1 MSNKSIDLGEQKDVE
16 VYGARVH
23 NLKNI
28 DVSFPRNQ
36 LVVITGLSGSG
47 KSSLAFDT
55 IYAEGQRRYMETFSA
70 YSRQFM
76 GGMERPDVDKV
87 SGLSPVIAIEQK
99 TTSKNPRSTV
109 GTITEIYDFMR
120 LLYARVADAFSYNT
134 GEKMERMSEDQI
146 LQNIFNKFD
155 GVAVNI
161 LAPVVKGRKGH
172 YRELFEQIRKQG
184 YVKVRVDGE
193 IKDISAKMQVDRYK
207 IHDIEVVIDRLIID
221 VKDKKRLLDS
231 LQIAMKMGKGVIK
244 ISDKDNN
251 VAHFSKFLMC
261 PTTGISYDERQPNS
275 FSFNSPYGA
284 CERCDGLGYI
294 FVVDKESV
302 IPNQK
307 LSILNGAL
315 APLGEY
321 RDIWMFQVLKALAKK
336 YSFSLSTPV
345 EKLSDEIINI
355 ILNGSPDLI
364 KVEVEYNKWNVQNYN
379 ITFDG
384 IIKMLEEQ
392 NEKRSESASDDMDEF
407 RKLKTCPECHGAR
420 LKKESLHF
428 KVDGKNIF
436 ELSSMDINNL
446 HQWFEKVDER
456 LTDRQNII
464 AKEILKEI
472 KARIGFLTDVGLT
485 YLTLDRTARTLS
497 GGEAQR
503 IRLATQIGSQL
514 MNVMYILDEP
524 SIGLH
529 QRDNER
535 LINALKNLRDL
546 GNTVLVVE
554 HDKDMILEADWVI
567 DVGPGAGIHG
577 GTVVAEGT
585 AAQILKSKTLT
596 ADYLNGKKQIET
608 PKIRRKGNGHKLSII
623 KATGHNLKEVSVDFP
638 LGKFIAVTGV
648 SGSGKSSLITETL
661 YPILNHHFFR
671 AKKIPLPYE
680 KINGL
685 KEIDKVIEIDQAPI
699 GRTPRSNPSTYT
711 GVFSD
716 IRNLFVQLP
725 EAKIRG
731 YKPGRFSF
739 NVKGGRCETCQGAGL
754 KVIEMNFLPDVQVP
768 CEECGGRRYNR
779 ETLEVRFRGK
789 SISDVLDMSIEDACN
804 FFENIPI
811 IYRKIKTLKDVGLG
825 YITLGQSSV
834 TLSGGEAQRVK
845 LATELSKKDTGKTF
859 YILDEP
865 TTGLHFEDI
874 NVLLG
879 VLQEL
884 VDKGN
889 TILVIEH
896 NLDVVKVADWV
907 IDLGEEGGAGGG
919 RILFE
924 GTPEGLIQN
933 PISLTGKFLKKE
945 MEWNPQNGKSEVESP
960 EPKVKVLK
968 KSKAGNKK

>member
-120 LLYARVADAFSYNT
+120 LLYARVADAYSYNT

-193 IKDISAKMQVDRYK
+193 IKDITAKMQVDRYK

-261 PTTGISYDERQPNS
+261 PTTGISYDEPQPNS

-302 IPNQK
+302 IPNPK
-307 LSILNGAL
+307 LSILNGGL

-336 YSFSLSTPV
+336 YNFSLSTPI
-345 EKLSDEIINI
+345 EKLGDEVINI
-355 ILNGSPDLI
+355 ILNGTHDLI
-364 KVEVEYNKWNVQNYN
+364 NVAVEYNKWNVQNYN

-392 NEKRSESASDDMDEF
+392 NEKRGEAAVDDMETF
-407 RKLKTCPECHGAR
+407 RKLKTCPECNGAR

-436 ELSSMDINNL
+436 ELSSMDIFNL
-446 HQWFEKVDER
+446 NIWFEKVDER

-585 AAQILKSKTLT
+585 AAQILKSNTLT
-596 ADYLNGKKQIET
+596 ADYLNGKKKIET
-608 PKIRRKGNGHKLSII
+608 PKVRRKGNGHKLSIV

-671 AKKIPLPYE
+671 AKKTPLPYE

-768 CEECGGRRYNR
+768 CEECGGKRYNR

-945 MEWNPQNGKSEVESP
+945 MEYGQESEVRSP
-960 EPKVKVLK
+960 ESGVKVPK
-968 KSKAGNKK
+968 KSKAGKK

>member
-1 MSNKSIDLGEQKDVE
+1 MSKNTIDLGEQKDVE

-23 NLKNI
+23 NLKDI

-120 LLYARVADAFSYNT
+120 LLYARTADAYSYNT

-146 LQNIFNKFD
+146 LNAILKKFD
-155 GVAVNI
+155 GLAVNV

-184 YVKVRVDGE
+184 YLKVRVDG
-193 IKDISAKMQVDRYK
+193 DIQDIVPKMQVDRYK
-207 IHDIEVVIDRLIID
+207 IHDIEIVVDRLLIDR
-221 VKDKKRLLDS
+221 KDLKRLQDS
-231 LQIAMKMGKGVIK
+231 LQTAMRLGKGIIK
-244 ISDKDNN
+244 ISDKENN
-251 VAHFSKFLMC
+251 VAHFSRFLMC
-261 PTTGISYDERQPNS
+261 PTTGISYDEPQPNS

-284 CERCDGLGYI
+284 CENCDGLGYI
-294 FVVDKESV
+294 FVIDRDSV
-302 IPNQK
+302 IPNPK
-307 LSILNGAL
+307 LSIVNGGL

-336 YSFSLSTPV
+336 YGFSLSTPL
-345 EKLSDEIINI
+345 EKLGEENINL
-355 ILNGSPDLI
+355 ILNGAPDLLN
-364 KVEVEYNKWNVQNYN
+364 VSVEYNKWNVQSYHV
-379 ITFDG
+379 TFDG
-384 IIKMLEEQ
+384 IIKLLEEQ
-392 NEKRSESASDDMDEF
+392 QERKSEGSADDLEAF
-407 RKLKTCPECHGAR
+407 RKLKTCPVCNGAR

-428 KVDGKNIF
+428 KIDGKNIF
-436 ELSSMDINNL
+436 ELSDMDIAGL
-446 HQWFEKVDER
+446 RSWFEGLESR
-456 LTDRQNII
+456 LSERQNTI
-464 AKEILKEI
+464 AREVLKEI
-472 KARIGFLTDVGLT
+472 RARLGFLSDVGLN
-485 YLTLDRTARTLS
+485 YLSLDRTARTLS

-554 HDKDMILEADWVI
+554 HDKDMILEADHVI
-567 DVGPGAGIHG
+567 DVGPAAGVHG
-577 GTVVAEGT
+577 GRIVAQGKPDD
-585 AAQILKSKTLT
+585 ILQSDTLT
-596 ADYLNGKKQIET
+596 AAYLNGRKAIEVPKK
-608 PKIRRKGNGHKLSII
+608 RRKGSGAKLSII
-623 KATGHNLKEVSVDFP
+623 KASGHNLKEVSVDFP

-671 AKKIPLPYE
+671 AKKHPLPYE
-680 KINGL
+680 KVNGL

-739 NVKGGRCETCQGAGL
+739 NVKGGRCETCQGAGM

-768 CEECGGRRYNR
+768 CEECGGKRYNR
-779 ETLEVRFRGK
+779 ETLEVRYRGK
-789 SISDVLDMSIEDACN
+789 SISDVLDMSIEDACD
-804 FFENIPI
+804 FFENMPV

-825 YITLGQSSV
+825 YITLGQSSI

-845 LATELSKKDTGKTF
+845 LATELSKKDTGRTF

-874 NVLLG
+874 HVLLG
-879 VLQEL
+879 VLNEL
-884 VDKGN
+884 VDRGN
-889 TILVIEH
+889 TVLVIEH

-919 RILFE
+919 RIIFE

-945 MEWNPQNGKSEVESP
+945 MGLS
-960 EPKVKVLK
+960 
-968 KSKAGNKK
+968 

>member
-1 MSNKSIDLGEQKDVE
+1 MSKKNIDLGEQKDVE
-16 VYGARVH
+16 VYGARMH

-146 LQNIFNKFD
+146 LKNIYRKFD
-155 GVAVNI
+155 TMPVNI

-184 YVKVRVDGE
+184 FVKVRVDGE
-193 IKDISAKMQVDRYK
+193 IMDLTAKMQVDRYK
-207 IHDIEVVIDRLIID
+207 IHDIEIVVDRLIID
-221 VKDKKRLLDS
+221 PKDHKRLLDS
-231 LQIAMKMGKGVIK
+231 IQTAMRLGKGIIK
-244 ISDKDNN
+244 ISDKENN

-261 PTTGISYDERQPNS
+261 PTTGISYDEPQPNS

-302 IPNQK
+302 MPNMK
-307 LSILNGAL
+307 LSILNGGL

-321 RDIWMFQVLKALAKK
+321 RDVWMFQVLKALAKK
-336 YSFSLSTPV
+336 YNFSLSTPL
-345 EKLSDEIINI
+345 EKLGDENINI
-355 ILNGSPDLI
+355 ILNGTHELLS
-364 KVEVEYNKWNVQNYN
+364 VAVEYNKWNVQNYQ

-384 IIKMLEEQ
+384 IIKLLEEQ
-392 NEKRSESASDDMDEF
+392 QEKRSDTANADDMDAF
-407 RKLKTCPECHGAR
+407 RKLKTCPECNGAR

-428 KVDGKNIF
+428 KVDGKSIF
-436 ELSSMDINNL
+436 DLAEMDINGL
-446 HQWFEKVDER
+446 KLWFTTVEKR
-456 LTDRQNII
+456 LNERQNII

-472 KARIGFLTDVGLT
+472 RARIGFLTDVGLT
-485 YLTLDRTARTLS
+485 YLSLDRTARTLS

-535 LINALKNLRDL
+535 LIGALKNLRNL

-554 HDKDMILEADWVI
+554 HDKEMILEADHVI
-567 DVGPGAGIHG
+567 DIGPAAGVHG
-577 GTVVAEGT
+577 GEIVAQGT
-585 AAQILKSKTLT
+585 PAQILKSGTLT
-596 ADYLNGKKQIET
+596 AAYLNGKKGIEI
-608 PKIRRKGNGHKLSII
+608 PKQRRKGNGQKLSII

-671 AKKIPLPYE
+671 AKKHPLPYE

-716 IRNLFVQLP
+716 IRNLFVLLP

-739 NVKGGRCETCQGAGL
+739 NVKGGRCETCQGAGM
-754 KVIEMNFLPDVQVP
+754 KVIEMNFLPDVAVP

-779 ETLEVRFRGK
+779 ETLEVRYRGK
-789 SISDVLDMSIEDACN
+789 SISDVLDMSIEEACA
-804 FFENIPI
+804 FFEHMPA
-811 IYRKIKTLKDVGLG
+811 IYRKIKTLSDVGLG
-825 YITLGQSSV
+825 YIRLGQSST

-879 VLQEL
+879 VLNEL
-884 VDKGN
+884 VEKGN
-889 TILVIEH
+889 TVLVIEH

-907 IDLGEEGGAGGG
+907 IDLGEEGGVGGG
-919 RILFE
+919 RIIFE

-945 MEWNPQNGKSEVESP
+945 MTS
-960 EPKVKVLK
+960 
-968 KSKAGNKK
+968 

>member
-1 MSNKSIDLGEQKDVE
+1 MDLGEQKDVE

-120 LLYARVADAFSYNT
+120 LLYARVADAYSYNT

-155 GVAVNI
+155 GLAVNI

-193 IKDISAKMQVDRYK
+193 IKDITAKMQVDRYK
-207 IHDIEVVIDRLIID
+207 IHDIEVVIDRLIVD
-221 VKDKKRLLDS
+221 GKDKKRLLDS
-231 LQIAMKMGKGVIK
+231 VQTAMKMGKGVIK

-261 PTTGISYDERQPNS
+261 PTTGISYDEPQPNS

-302 IPNQK
+302 MPNPK
-307 LSILNGAL
+307 LSILNGGL

-321 RDIWMFQVLKALAKK
+321 RDTWMFQVLKSLAKK
-336 YSFSLSTPV
+336 YAFSLSTPI
-345 EKLSDEIINI
+345 EKLSDEVINI

-392 NEKRSESASDDMDEF
+392 NEKRSESASDDMDAF

-436 ELSSMDINNL
+436 DLASMDINNL
-446 HQWFEKVDER
+446 HAWFEHVDDR
-456 LTDRQNII
+456 LSDRQNII

-472 KARIGFLTDVGLT
+472 NARIGFLTDVGLT

-554 HDKDMILEADWVI
+554 HDKDMIMEADWVI

-585 AAQILKSKTLT
+585 AKDILKSKTLT
-596 ADYLNGKKQIET
+596 AAYLNGDKKIET
-608 PKIRRKGNGHKLSII
+608 PKVRRKGNGHKLSIT
-623 KATGHNLKEVSVDFP
+623 KATGHNLKEVS
-638 LGKFIAVTGV
+638 
-648 SGSGKSSLITETL
+648 
-661 YPILNHHFFR
+661 
-671 AKKIPLPYE
+671 
-680 KINGL
+680 
-685 KEIDKVIEIDQAPI
+685 
-699 GRTPRSNPSTYT
+699 
-711 GVFSD
+711 
-716 IRNLFVQLP
+716 
-725 EAKIRG
+725 
-731 YKPGRFSF
+731 
-739 NVKGGRCETCQGAGL
+739 
-754 KVIEMNFLPDVQVP
+754 
-768 CEECGGRRYNR
+768 
-779 ETLEVRFRGK
+779 
-789 SISDVLDMSIEDACN
+789 
-804 FFENIPI
+804 
-811 IYRKIKTLKDVGLG
+811 
-825 YITLGQSSV
+825 
-834 TLSGGEAQRVK
+834 
-845 LATELSKKDTGKTF
+845 
-859 YILDEP
+859 
-865 TTGLHFEDI
+865 
-874 NVLLG
+874 
-879 VLQEL
+879 
-884 VDKGN
+884 
-889 TILVIEH
+889 
-896 NLDVVKVADWV
+896 
-907 IDLGEEGGAGGG
+907 
-919 RILFE
+919 
-924 GTPEGLIQN
+924 
-933 PISLTGKFLKKE
+933 
-945 MEWNPQNGKSEVESP
+945 
-960 EPKVKVLK
+960 
-968 KSKAGNKK
+968 

>member
-1 MSNKSIDLGEQKDVE
+1 M
-16 VYGARVH
+16 
-23 NLKNI
+23 
-28 DVSFPRNQ
+28 
-36 LVVITGLSGSG
+36 
-47 KSSLAFDT
+47 
-55 IYAEGQRRYMETFSA
+55 
-70 YSRQFM
+70 
-76 GGMERPDVDKV
+76 
-87 SGLSPVIAIEQK
+87 
-99 TTSKNPRSTV
+99 
-109 GTITEIYDFMR
+109 
-120 LLYARVADAFSYNT
+120 
-134 GEKMERMSEDQI
+134 
-146 LQNIFNKFD
+146 
-155 GVAVNI
+155 
-161 LAPVVKGRKGH
+161 
-172 YRELFEQIRKQG
+172 
-184 YVKVRVDGE
+184 
-193 IKDISAKMQVDRYK
+193 
-207 IHDIEVVIDRLIID
+207 
-221 VKDKKRLLDS
+221 
-231 LQIAMKMGKGVIK
+231 
-244 ISDKDNN
+244 
-251 VAHFSKFLMC
+251 
-261 PTTGISYDERQPNS
+261 PNM
-275 FSFNSPYGA
+275 
-284 CERCDGLGYI
+284 
-294 FVVDKESV
+294 
-302 IPNQK
+302 K
-307 LSILNGAL
+307 LSILNGGL

-336 YSFSLSTPV
+336 YNFSLSTPL
-345 EKLSDEIINI
+345 EKLGDENIDI
-355 ILNGSPDLI
+355 ILNGTHELLS
-364 KVEVEYNKWNVQNYN
+364 VAVEYNKWNVQNYQ

-384 IIKMLEEQ
+384 IIKLLEEQ
-392 NEKRSESASDDMDEF
+392 QDKRSDTANADDMDAF
-407 RKLKTCPECHGAR
+407 RKLKTCPECNGAR

-436 ELSSMDINNL
+436 QLAEMDINGL
-446 HQWFEKVDER
+446 KAWFTTVESR
-456 LTDRQNII
+456 LSERQNII

-472 KARIGFLTDVGLT
+472 RARIGFLTDVGLT
-485 YLTLDRTARTLS
+485 YLSLDRTARTLS

-535 LINALKNLRDL
+535 LIGALKNLRDL

-554 HDKDMILEADWVI
+554 HDKEMILEADHVI
-567 DVGPGAGIHG
+567 DIGPAAGVHG
-577 GTVVAEGT
+577 GEIVAQGT
-585 AAQILKSKTLT
+585 PDQILKSGTLT
-596 ADYLNGKKQIET
+596 AAYLNGKKGIEV
-608 PKIRRKGNGHKLSII
+608 PKKRRKGNGHKLSII

-671 AKKIPLPYE
+671 AKKHPLPYQ

-716 IRNLFVQLP
+716 IRNLFVLLP

-739 NVKGGRCETCQGAGL
+739 NVKGGRCETCQGAGM
-754 KVIEMNFLPDVQVP
+754 KVIEMNFLPDVSVP

-779 ETLEVRFRGK
+779 ETLEVRYRGK
-789 SISDVLDMSIEDACN
+789 SISDVLDMSIEDACA
-804 FFENIPI
+804 FFEHMPA
-811 IYRKIKTLKDVGLG
+811 IYRKIKTLNDVGLG
-825 YITLGQSSV
+825 YIRLGQSST

-879 VLQEL
+879 VLNEL
-884 VDKGN
+884 VEKGN
-889 TILVIEH
+889 TVLVIEH

-919 RILFE
+919 RIIFE

-945 MEWNPQNGKSEVESP
+945 MGADS
-960 EPKVKVLK
+960 
-968 KSKAGNKK
+968 